1 MRGGPL
7 HAFIALLTVTAML
20 GVAAGA
26 EAQDGPD
33 YVLTDD
39 TVDIE
44 PGTTM
49 FELVRDF
56 YPNHR
61 NDWLRVARDLA
72 DANPDAFRNG
82 DPGALIVGK
91 TIQLIDYGDGIA
103 TSQAAPATQVT
114 PASNSTPATGNTP
127 PAQAGADSATDPA
140 TEQATGAQAVSVRGA
155 IRSIATITRL
165 RGSPKAI
172 DLNNRERTL
181 RPNATVYRGDTL
193 MTGPDEPLSLV
204 MEDGAVLRV
213 RANSRLMFEK
223 YRTDDSRGDERGSVL
238 TLSAGGLRL
247 TTGDLAELPNGVL
260 INTAVATLSTSGGD
274 LAIALCDDGDCVE
287 PGSSTTAAPGLY
299 AGVALGELS
308 VSNNT
313 GTATATRGDVLR
325 VRSADTVP
333 QAASELLSVVFDAN
347 ELLALDLQPDE
358 PLGFF
363 AWFRQRFF
371 SFAPSPSATRESDP
385 P

>member
-1 MRGGPL
+1 M
-7 HAFIALLTVTAML
+7 TS
-20 GVAAGA
+20 AAGA
-26 EAQDGPD
+26 VVAAFALLLFLAAGPVPVRAQTPEFE
-33 YVLTDD
+33 LTE
-39 TVDIE
+39 TKVDIA

-82 DPGALIVGK
+82 DPGALIVGQ
-91 TIQLIDYGDGIA
+91 TIQLIDYGDGVA
-103 TSQAAPATQVT
+103 TDARATPGVPDTPDTTADVAPDAEPDADQPDAEEPAAP
-114 PASNSTPATGNTP
+114 PARP
-127 PAQAGADSATDPA
+127 
-140 TEQATGAQAVSVRGA
+140 A

-165 RGSPKAI
+165 RGAPIAI
-172 DLNNRERTL
+172 DRNNRERTL
-181 RPNATVYRGDTL
+181 KPNATIYRGDTL
-193 MTGPDEPLSLV
+193 LTGDDEPVSLV
-204 MEDGAVLRV
+204 MQDGAVIRV

-223 YRTDDSRGDERGSVL
+223 YRTDDAAGGERGGVM

-247 TTGDLAELPNGVL
+247 TTGDLAELRNGIL
-260 INTAVATLSTSGGD
+260 INTAVATLSTTGGD
-274 LAIALCDDGDCVE
+274 LALALCDDGACA
-287 PGSSTTAAPGLY
+287 PQGSATPAAPGLY

-313 GTATATRGDVLR
+313 GTATAARGEVLR
-325 VRSADTVP
+325 VRNADLAPTL
-333 QAASELLSVVFDAN
+333 ASDLLGVVFDTN

-358 PLGFF
+358 PMGFF

-371 SFAPSPSATRESDP
+371 SFSPSPSAGTTTDEP
-385 P
+385 